1 MKINKLKGLRVLLAV
16 LFFVPITLYFID
28 FSNKLPDGLHRLLHS
43 QLVPAILG
51 GMWGIVIV
59 LLLLTLLFGRIYCSV
74 ICPSGILQDLT
85 GKLSSFGKKKKKH
98 KYRFTHHKAA
108 NKTRYIILGVVAA
121 VTLAGSSGLLLLL
134 DPYSNFGR
142 IASNLF
148 RPLLIESNNL
158 LATGL
163 ATVDNHLLYHIT
175 IQNITVLSVT
185 FAAIAFIVFL
195 MMSVLR
201 GRLFC
206 NTICPVGTLLSL
218 VSRYSLFRITFDSEA
233 CNSCGNCERTCKAEC
248 IDSKDKTVDAS
259 RCVDCFNCI
268 SSCKKGGLQYRFSP
282 LSNKKKQEI
291 AVSTESECNSR
302 RVFFATGTTLLA
314 TSPLI
319 PAWANRERKRKRHQ
333 HGKNEPLTP
342 PGAAGRDRF
351 ESKCT
356 GCQLCVARCPNQ
368 ILRPAGFEFGLNYML
383 KPHVVY
389 DKAYCN
395 YECTICSG
403 VCPNGAIQPLTVNEK
418 VTTQIGIAHFEKD
431 ICITYTDG
439 TDCGACSEHCPTQ
452 AVRMV
457 PYKGSLRVPEVNPE
471 ICIGCGGCEYICPVR
486 PARAIH
492 IVPNTVHQQVEK
504 PVYEK
509 VEEKVVDDFGF

>member
-1 MKINKLKGLRVLLAV
+1 MKITKLKGLRVLLAV
-16 LFFVPITLYFID
+16 LFFVPVTLYFVD
-28 FSNKLPDGLHRLLHS
+28 YSNKLPDSLHLLLHI

-51 GMWGIVIV
+51 GMWIIVIA

-85 GKLSSFGKKKKKH
+85 GKLSGIGKKKKKQ
-98 KYRFTHHKAA
+98 KYRFVYHKAA
-108 NKTRYIILGVVAA
+108 NKTRYIILGVVTV

-148 RPLLIESNNL
+148 RPLLIEGNNL
-158 LATGL
+158 LAALLGM
-163 ATVDNHLLYHIT
+163 ADNHSLYHIT
-175 IQNITVLSVT
+175 IQNITVFSVA

-195 MMSVLR
+195 VMSVLR

-206 NTICPVGTLLSL
+206 NTICPVGTLLSI
-218 VSRYSLFRITFDSEA
+218 VSRYSLFRITIDVEA

-248 IDSKDKTVDAS
+248 INSKDKMVDAS

-268 SSCKKGGLQYRFSP
+268 SSCKKGGLQYRFTP
-282 LSNKKKQEI
+282 FLAKRKQETTI
-291 AVSTESECNSR
+291 NTEACNNSR
-302 RVFFATGTTLLA
+302 RTFIATGATLVA
-314 TSPLI
+314 SVPLI
-319 PAWANRERKRKRHQ
+319 PAWADRERKRKRHQ
-333 HGKNEPLTP
+333 HGQNDPLTP
-342 PGAAGRDRF
+342 PGSFSREYF

-356 GCQLCVARCPNQ
+356 GCQLCVTRCPNQ
-368 ILRPAGFEFGLNYML
+368 ILRPAGFEFGFNYIL
-383 KPHVVY
+383 KPHVMY

-395 YECTICSG
+395 YECTICSE
-403 VCPNGAIQPLTVNEK
+403 VCPNGAIKPLTTNEK
-418 VTTQIGIAHFEKD
+418 ATTQIGVAHFEKD

-457 PYKGSLRVPEVNPE
+457 PYKGSLRVPEVNPD
-471 ICIGCGGCEYICPVR
+471 ICIGCGGCEYICPVK
-486 PARAIH
+486 PTRAIH
-492 IVPNTVHQQVEK
+492 IVANTVHKKVEK